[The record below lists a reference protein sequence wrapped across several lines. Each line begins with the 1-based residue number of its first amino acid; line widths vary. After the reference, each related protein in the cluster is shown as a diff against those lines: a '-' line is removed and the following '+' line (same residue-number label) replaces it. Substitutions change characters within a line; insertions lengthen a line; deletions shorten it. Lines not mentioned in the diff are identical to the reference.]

1 MLDVLRGDT
10 IRGVV
15 FSNYN
20 ELGYQNLYSFPP
32 AIENLDV
39 HLPIDKSL
47 YQQWQQEKDQ
57 FFSKPLSD
65 PTPPPTKR
73 FGGLRDIALYTDRD
87 FLQIAV
93 KSISL
98 LIGEKVLEKDPSL
111 LNLKFYGIL
120 PYPDL
125 QIYSYTFFRFYSV
138 SDNDEKIP
146 RACTFSLL
154 IDKSKKNFIYDNH
167 DFLKELIENT
177 LNSLVV
183 YLERGEWASEDISKD
198 IIGKLQEIV
207 LSFFFQLLPLSGSY
221 SQPSPLDVHRTKK
234 IVFTGLRN
242 SGKNS
247 FLHTLNQKY
256 NKLINKESYQ
266 DGDIHMASIL
276 GTTVLNWE
284 MESENILPEHITAH
298 SEIYIDDADMIY
310 FFVDG
315 SDLQKIEESKK
326 LFKYIITHLKDEDIS
341 IPVVLIISKIDK
353 NIIDNPT
360 IQQNIDHIKSHFTDF
375 TVNYTNSLHFF
386 ETSIFSLSSCLSA
399 FSSGISLLLGAH
411 EKVADILKTFSERM
425 ALNGI
430 MLFNEFG
437 LSFSSYINKE
447 ISSMDNNS
455 SQSFE
460 ILGSHL
466 INIYEKSKSSML
478 FSDTSTIM
486 ANFGTKIKVMLK
498 RTHTPIS
505 FYIVSFSSNFPANH
519 FDESLDQLGS
529 DLMTQFVK

>member
-20 ELGYQNLYSFPP
+20 EFGYQNLYSFPP
-32 AIENLDV
+32 PIEELDV

-47 YQQWQQEKDQ
+47 YQQWQQDRDQ
-57 FFSKPLSD
+57 FFTKSSSPQS
-65 PTPPPTKR
+65 PPPTKR
-73 FGGLRDIALYTDRD
+73 FGGLRDIALYTERD

-111 LNLKFYGIL
+111 LDMKFYGIL

-125 QIYSYTFFRFYSV
+125 QVYSYTFFRFYSL
-138 SDNDEKIP
+138 SGTEDTIP

-154 IDKSKKNFIYDNH
+154 IDKAKKNFIYDNH
-167 DFLKELIENT
+167 DFLKELIQNT
-177 LNSLVV
+177 VNSLVV
-183 YLERGEWASEDISKD
+183 YLEKGEWTSEDISKN

-207 LSFFFQLLPLSGSY
+207 LRFFYQLLPLSGSY
-221 SQPSPLDVHRTKK
+221 SNPSPLDLHRSKK
-234 IVFTGLRN
+234 IVFTGLKD

-247 FLHTLNQKY
+247 FLLTLNQKY
-256 NKLINKESYQ
+256 SKLINKESYQ
-266 DGDIHMASIL
+266 DGDIHMANIL

-284 MESENILPEHITAH
+284 MDSENILPEHITAH
-298 SEIYIDDADMIY
+298 SEIYLHDADMIY

-315 SDLQKIEESKK
+315 SDLLKIEESQK
-326 LFKYIITHLKDEDIS
+326 LFKYIIHHLIDEHIS
-341 IPVVLIISKIDK
+341 IPVILIISKIDK
-353 NIIDNPT
+353 EILDNPT
-360 IQQNIDHIKSHFTDF
+360 ILQNIDYIKTHFTDI
-375 TVNYTNSLHFF
+375 TTNYTNSLHFF

-411 EKVADILKTFSERM
+411 EKVVDLLKTYTERM
-425 ALNGI
+425 KLSGI

-437 LSFSSYINKE
+437 LLFSNYISDENNLKQR
-447 ISSMDNNS
+447 NS
-455 SQSFE
+455 SDSFE

-466 INIYEKSKSSML
+466 INIFEKSQTSVISSE
-478 FSDTSTIM
+478 TSTIK
-486 ANFGTKIKVMLK
+486 ANLGNNQQIILKKIQA
-498 RTHTPIS
+498 PIS
-505 FYIVSFSSNFPANH
+505 FYIILFCASPPTNQF
-519 FDESLDQLGS
+519 FDHLNQLSS